1 MDANKRVGNLPTSFE
16 RVTAVLPE
24 YQAYIVKKWAED
36 AQKMNQGKAVRM
48 KAPVLSGAI
57 SQGTDIPRHKRGT
70 CKSIEAAKV
79 GGVK

>member
-1 MDANKRVGNLPTSFE
+1 MDANRRVGNLPTSFE

-48 KAPVLSGAI
+48 KAPVCYPGQSVKVLTYQDTSAELAI
-57 SQGTDIPRHKRGT
+57 I
-70 CKSIEAAKV
+70 I
-79 GGVK
+79 

>member
-1 MDANKRVGNLPTSFE
+1 MGANKRVSLAAQGILPAGFE

-24 YQAYIVKKWAED
+24 YQAYIVNKWAED

-70 CKSIEAAKV
+70 CDNHLTSK
-79 GGVK
+79 

>member
-1 MDANKRVGNLPTSFE
+1 MDANKRVGNLPTNFE

-48 KAPVLSGAI
+48 KAPALSGAI
-57 SQGTDIPRHKRGT
+57 SPGTDIPRHKRGT
-70 CKSIEAAKV
+70 CDNHLTSK
-79 GGVK
+79 